1 MRAAIENGS
10 LTEFVADFYARR
22 DLPVP
27 ALWFRPKL

>member
-1 MRAAIENGS
+1 MAGLRTAIEQGA

-27 ALWFRPKL
+27 AL